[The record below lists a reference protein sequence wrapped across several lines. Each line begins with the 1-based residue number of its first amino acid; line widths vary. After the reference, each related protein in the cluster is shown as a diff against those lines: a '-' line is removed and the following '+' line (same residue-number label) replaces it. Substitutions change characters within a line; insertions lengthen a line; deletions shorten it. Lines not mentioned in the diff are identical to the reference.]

1 MRKQEEHGYQIR
13 DYLFEAAAAASSSS
27 HPPRP
32 QSPRVDVACR
42 VAMTHWAQQVG
53 HYCHYQ
59 PETIYTAMTL
69 LDRFLTT
76 SIGQQV
82 LCDHE
87 HYQLAA
93 MTAVYLSAK
102 INEPCV
108 LDVATVAAFSH
119 GIYTPVQITAM
130 ERTMLTALAW
140 KVHPPT
146 PHSFVRLVLN
156 VVLRTNT
163 DEAAAATAPD
173 VDVDVYVEE
182 EEQSAAIHAISTRAF
197 AQIDALLDE
206 YEFCTIPASTIAW
219 ACIVNAMEDTIHDD
233 DDVTKD
239 QQQFEVL
246 IGHLLHINTTTINI
260 HELRT
265 TIRQRCDAK
274 VNNTTA
280 LHNYHHTKKNAGPNN
295 KKQQIIRTDNTTTQK
310 QLVSLAN
317 KATTHPSTAIAAAS
331 NKRATCTSSHRQQ
344 CIHTS
349 PRTVIII

>member
-1 MRKQEEHGYQIR
+1 
-13 DYLFEAAAAASSSS
+13 
-27 HPPRP
+27 
-32 QSPRVDVACR
+32 
-42 VAMTHWAQQVG
+42 MTQWAQQVG
-53 HYCHYQ
+53 QYCHYQ

-69 LDRFLTT
+69 LDRFLMTT
-76 SIGQQV
+76 SIGHDDHHV
-82 LCDHE
+82 VCDRE

-108 LDVATVAAFSH
+108 LDVATIAAFSH
-119 GIYTPVQITAM
+119 GIYTPARITAM

-280 LHNYHHTKKNAGPNN
+280 LHNHHPTKKNAGPNN
-295 KKQQIIRTDNTTTQK
+295 KKQQIMLTDDTNTQK
-310 QLVSLAN
+310 HLVSLAN

>member
-1 MRKQEEHGYQIR
+1 
-13 DYLFEAAAAASSSS
+13 
-27 HPPRP
+27 
-32 QSPRVDVACR
+32 
-42 VAMTHWAQQVG
+42 MTQWAQQVG
-53 HYCHYQ
+53 QYCHYQ

-69 LDRFLTT
+69 LDRFLMTT
-76 SIGQQV
+76 SIGHDDHHV
-82 LCDHE
+82 VCDRE

-163 DEAAAATAPD
+163 DKATAATVDD
-173 VDVDVYVEE
+173 VVVEE
-182 EEQSAAIHAISTRAF
+182 EEQCTAIDAISTRAF